1 MSHMFWNTA
10 PKHPTLKQAALK
22 QVALKAGHGLP
33 TPAAKAPHPVPHALP
48 KPPQQRLKQGKD
60 GPPPPPMDINK
71 VPCKRC
77 VKSKKT
83 CYIRIGK
90 DGREGACY
98 ACNAQKVSC
107 NLALKGK
114 GKVQEQP
121 GAPSN
126 KATHK
131 GKGKVV
137 SPAYVEDTEE
147 EDKEEEQDKEEQ
159 DEQDEDKEDEDEVE
173 VVEVA
178 LVCNII
184 PLDPQ
189 PALRRPSALAAR
201 SSGDQ
206 RRPAPRHSAPRA
218 ATLGPSN
225 DPLLRTA
232 LSPMQCWVS
241 SATPPPSGGV
251 QPNQGWYQQMVD
263 YIAEVNAQNCDEQG
277 RLDGLIKGLGKHA
290 HGDGIREDM
299 N

>member
-1 MSHMFWNTA
+1 PTPEPRRVPHTPALPTPCNILYVLVPHSDTLATSHPAIDTLLLRNTA
-10 PKHPTLKQAALK
+10 PKHPTLKQAAPK
-22 QVALKAGHGLP
+22 QAAPKAGHGLL
-33 TPAAKAPHPVPHALP
+33 TLAVKALHPVPHAPP
-48 KPPQQRLKQGKD
+48 KSPQQRLKQGKD

-90 DGREGACY
+90 DGREGTCY

-107 NLALKGK
+107 NLVLKGK

-126 KATHK
+126 KAARK

-147 EDKEEEQDKEEQ
+147 EE
-159 DEQDEDKEDEDEVE
+159 EDKVE

-178 LVCNII
+178 PVRNII

-189 PALRRPSALAAR
+189 LALRRPSALAAHWPSALAVQ
-201 SSGDQ
+201 SSSDQ
-206 RRPAPRHSAPRA
+206 
-218 ATLGPSN
+218 
-225 DPLLRTA
+225 
-232 LSPMQCWVS
+232 
-241 SATPPPSGGV
+241 
-251 QPNQGWYQQMVD
+251 
-263 YIAEVNAQNCDEQG
+263 
-277 RLDGLIKGLGKHA
+277 
-290 HGDGIREDM
+290 
-299 N
+299 